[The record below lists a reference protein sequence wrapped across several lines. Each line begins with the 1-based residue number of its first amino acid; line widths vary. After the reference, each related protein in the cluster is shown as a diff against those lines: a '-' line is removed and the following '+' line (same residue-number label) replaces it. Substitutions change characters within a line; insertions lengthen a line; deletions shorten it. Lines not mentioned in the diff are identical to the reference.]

1 MKFLPKIFFVFFSIT
16 TVFSQTQIKKQ
27 YEQIED
33 FVLKQ
38 QIDSA
43 QFYLNK
49 LKEPSDY
56 AKLIEKV
63 ISSESLTYKE
73 YNQFLARLWN
83 RPGINFNEVSNF
95 VNSTIEPPT
104 NFKEIDP
111 EYIELKWIQV
121 TNLREATNL
130 AAASEEQTILDNYIE
145 RFDQRDEKVQEA
157 KLKVSTHQIVMY
169 QIQRDVVKG
178 KKLCLENLES
188 ARKLQNKRLQITF
201 LYHLSDFLM
210 IEKNLDEYIKVCEE
224 ALKIE
229 EHLNPKSSYHI
240 GIVEHL
246 IDSYI
251 YKGGYAQRVK
261 ELLDALYDNPQ
272 NRFNSYQYYAKL
284 LGKNP
289 NDKLLIQDI
298 LKKFEVKNIAEFAVK
313 IINES
318 ESKITPNDYLQLL
331 FDASEALA
339 AHKFYDLALKV
350 KQNLIFLTRKTYSE
364 DLAKTLASYE
374 TAQAVK
380 QKNLEISFEQ
390 KKSRLTKI
398 IAILIGVLFLIA
410 IFIMFK
416 FRKQSK
422 LLKAKNKLINKTLK
436 EKELLVKEV
445 HHRVKNNFQVVSSL
459 LELQSKGIEDKKA
472 LELANEGKNRVKS
485 MALIHQKL
493 YQNDTGLVDFDEYI
507 RQLVKELSSLNTDGK
522 EVETNIKSEHM
533 FFDVDTAIPLGL
545 IINEIITNSYKY
557 AFSKDKSN
565 TLDISI
571 QKDSDE
577 DYTLTISDNGP
588 GIDSSVELK
597 KIKSLGLRLITRLV
611 KQLQGTLEQTNSEGA
626 KFIIHFKDIHIRQA
640 ID

>member
-1 MKFLPKIFFVFFSIT
+1 MKYLFSLLLILFS
-16 TVFSQTQIKKQ
+16 VSILSSQTQIKK
-27 YEQIED
+27 EFEKIED
-33 FVLKQ
+33 FVLQ
-38 QIDSA
+38 QQNDSA
-43 QFYLNK
+43 QFYLGK
-49 LKEPSDY
+49 LTAPSEY
-56 AKLIEKV
+56 AKLIKKV
-63 ISSESLTYKE
+63 ISSENLSYKE

-83 RPGINFNEVSNF
+83 RPGINFNEISNF
-95 VNSTIEPPT
+95 VNSTIKPPT

-145 RFDQRDEKVQEA
+145 RFDQKDQKVQEA
-157 KLKVSTHQIVMY
+157 KLRVSTHQIVMHL
-169 QIQRDVVKG
+169 IQKNIAKG
-178 KKLCLENLES
+178 KKLCMDNLEL
-188 ARKLQNKRLQITF
+188 AKKLNNKELQITF

-210 IEKNLDEYIKVCEE
+210 QEKNLDGYIKVCEE
-224 ALKIE
+224 ALDLE
-229 EHLNPKSSYHI
+229 VELTFKSNYHV
-240 GIVEHL
+240 GIIEHL
-246 IDSYI
+246 IDAYI
-251 YKGGYAQRVK
+251 FKGGYDMRVK
-261 ELLDALYDNPQ
+261 ELLDELFNNPQ
-272 NRFNSYQYYAKL
+272 DRFTSFSYYAKL
-284 LGKNP
+284 IAKSSENK
-289 NDKLLIQDI
+289 KLIDDI
-298 LKKFEVKNIAEFAVK
+298 LKKFEVKNVAQFCVK
-313 IINES
+313 VVNLS
-318 ESKITPNDYLQLL
+318 EGKVTPNDYKKLMYEC
-331 FDASEALA
+331 SEALA
-339 AHKFYDLALKV
+339 KHKFYDLALTF
-350 KQNLIFLTRKTYSE
+350 KQNCIFLTQKIYSE
-364 DLAKTLASYE
+364 DLSKTLASYE

-597 KIKSLGLRLITRLV
+597 KAKSLGLRLITRLV

>member
-63 ISSESLTYKE
+63 ISSESVTYKE

-83 RPGINFNEVSNF
+83 RPGINFNEVSDYI
-95 VNSTIEPPT
+95 NSNIEGPS
-104 NFKEIDP
+104 NFKELDP

-130 AAASEEQTILDNYIE
+130 NAASEQQTILDNYID
-145 RFDQRDEKVQEA
+145 RFDQKDKKVQEA
-157 KLKVSTHQIVMY
+157 KLKVSTHQIVMCL
-169 QIQRDVVKG
+169 IKRDVDKG
-178 KKLCLENLES
+178 KKLCLDNLES
-188 ARKLQNKRLQITF
+188 AKKLQNERLQITF

-210 IEKNLDEYIKVCEE
+210 LEKNLDEYIKVNEE
-224 ALKIE
+224 ALSIE
-229 EHLNPKSSYHI
+229 SQLTQKSSYHI
-240 GIVEHL
+240 GILEHL

-251 YKGGYAQRVK
+251 FKGNNDQRVK
-261 ELLDALYDNPQ
+261 ELLDELYDNPQ
-272 NRFNSYQYYAKL
+272 DRFNSYHYYAKL
-284 LGKNP
+284 LAKSPENKG
-289 NDKLLIQDI
+289 LTQEI
-298 LKKFEVKNIAEFAVK
+298 LKKFESKNVAEFTVK
-313 IINES
+313 IANLS
-318 ESKITPNDYLQLL
+318 ENKITPNDYLQLL
-331 FDASEALA
+331 YDCSEALS
-339 AHKFYDLALKV
+339 AHKLYDLALTF

-380 QKNLEISFEQ
+380 QKNLEITFEQ

-398 IAILIGVLFLIA
+398 IAVLIGVLFIIS
-410 IFIMFK
+410 IFILFK
-416 FRKQSK
+416 FRNQSK
-422 LLKAKNKLINKTLK
+422 LLKAKNKLIKKTLK

-459 LELQSKGIEDKKA
+459 LELQSRGIEDKKA

-522 EVETNIKSEHM
+522 EVETNIESKHM

-557 AFSKDKSN
+557 AFSKDKNN

-571 QKDSDE
+571 QKGSDE

-588 GIDSSVELK
+588 GIDSSVELRK
-597 KIKSLGLRLITRLV
+597 AKSLGLRLITRLV